1 MKGFWVAKSLKFSLH
16 YNMQFK
22 KKRRKKWNRRRRR
35 GRRRR
40 KEHVWYQVFLQAMT
54 VVTVSPAVNS
64 NTYLQIEIQ
73 LCTSVT

>member
-1 MKGFWVAKSLKFSLH
+1 MQLWKGRRRLKWNS
-16 YNMQFK
+16 
-22 KKRRKKWNRRRRR
+22 RRRSRNRRRQ
-35 GRRRR
+35 RR
-40 KEHVWYQVFLQAMT
+40 KGVGAGKETEEEKKHVWYQVFLQAMT

>member
-1 MKGFWVAKSLKFSLH
+1 MEQEEEKEEEEE
-16 YNMQFK
+16 
-22 KKRRKKWNRRRRR
+22 
-35 GRRRR
+35 
-40 KEHVWYQVFLQAMT
+40 EHVWYQVFLQAMT